1 MSAFSTPYVAGM
13 TVALPKE
20 RVHLRDLPFREAF
33 LERTI
38 KLTGIEDVCYAPS
51 DKTVTD
57 YAVAA
62 AKHLFQT
69 LEFDPSKIDGIL
81 FVSGYPDYIQPCT
94 AGVIQA
100 RLNLTTKCVAMDINH
115 VCSGFVYGLMEAF
128 MLIQNGLCHNVLLC
142 MGDLAA
148 SRAIHPKDRS
158 GRMVAGDSGAA
169 VLISAFDT
177 PRFST
182 EFSFYHDG
190 TRAEKLGIF
199 VGANRRPRKAGVT
212 DVEKED
218 ENGNVRTD
226 ESFYMDGM
234 EVMRFAMTEVRPSV
248 QEVLDRCGW
257 TKEDVDVFGFHQ
269 ANEFIVKNLMRNLKL
284 PAEKTPIFVRHTG
297 NLGPDSIPMALI
309 QHSLTH
315 DTTQWKRCVLCGFG
329 AGLSCASVGIDFSE
343 THVFSSIEV

>member
-20 RVHLRDLPFREAF
+20 RVHLRDLPFGEAF

-57 YAVAA
+57 YAVEG
-62 AKHLFQT
+62 AKQLFQM

-94 AGVIQA
+94 AGIIQA

-169 VLISAFDT
+169 VLISASDM

-269 ANEFIVKNLMRNLKL
+269 ANEFIVKNLVRNLKL

-343 THVFSSIEV
+343 TQVFSSIEV

>member
-1 MSAFSTPYVAGM
+1 MSVFSTPYVAGM

-20 RVHLRDLPFREAF
+20 RVHLRDLPFGKAF

-38 KLTGIEDVCYAPS
+38 KLTEIEDVCYAPS

-57 YAVAA
+57 YAVEA
-62 AKHLFQT
+62 AKHLFQR
-69 LEFDPSKIDGIL
+69 LKFDASEINGIL

-100 RLNLTTKCVAMDINH
+100 RLGLTTKCVAMDINH
-115 VCSGFVYGLMEAF
+115 VCSGFVYGLLEAF
-128 MLIQNGLCHNVLLC
+128 MLIQNGLCQNVLLC

-148 SRAIHPKDRS
+148 SRAIHPKDRA

-169 VLISAFDT
+169 VLISASDV
-177 PRFST
+177 PCFST

-190 TRAEKLGIF
+190 SRADKLGIF
-199 VGANRRPRKAGVT
+199 VGANRRPREAGVT

-218 ENGNVRTD
+218 ENGNIRTD
-226 ESFYMDGM
+226 ENFYMDGM

-248 QEVLDRCGW
+248 QEVLDRCSW
-257 TKEDVDVFGFHQ
+257 AKEDVDVFGFHQ
-269 ANEFIVKNLMRNLKL
+269 ANAFIVKSLIRHLKL
-284 PAEKTPIFVRHTG
+284 PAERVPLFVKHMG

-343 THVFSSIEV
+343 TQVFSSIEV